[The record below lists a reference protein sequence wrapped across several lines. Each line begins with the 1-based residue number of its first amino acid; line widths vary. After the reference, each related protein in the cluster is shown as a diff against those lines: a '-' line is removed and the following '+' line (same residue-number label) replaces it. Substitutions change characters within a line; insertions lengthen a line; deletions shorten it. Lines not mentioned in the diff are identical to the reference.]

1 MSERPLLPQAGTA
14 PTAPPERADAAR
26 NRARILSA
34 AERLFSERDPASV
47 TMDDIAKAA
56 GVGRGT
62 LYRRYPD
69 RAAIARALLD
79 EHERALQEK
88 LLRGAPPL
96 GPGEP
101 GGQTPS
107 PGERLAAFYTEM
119 AALLEAHLPWPSARR
134 PVRCGTGQARTAS
147 GTPTSPTWRARP
159 ACPTPSPSRTNYW
172 PHWPP
177 SCSATNA
184 NWASARSASRR
195 ASRRWRD
202 ARWAPETARGPG
214 NSKAPVRRPGA
225 FSWSE

>member
-101 GGQTPS
+101 GGRAAS
-107 PGERLAAFYTEM
+107 PGERLAAFYAEM
-119 AALLEAHLPWPSARR
+119 AALLEAHLPLALGAETGAARY
-134 PVRCGTGQARTAS
+134 GTGAYGFWHAHVAHLVRVAGLADPQPLADHLLA
-147 GTPTSPTWRARP
+147 PL
-159 ACPTPSPSRTNYW
+159 
-172 PHWPP
+172 
-177 SCSATNA
+177 
-184 NWASARSASRR
+184 
-195 ASRRWRD
+195 
-202 ARWAPETARGPG
+202 APELFRHQRELGLSVERIAAGLAALAHRTLGT
-214 NSKAPVRRPGA
+214 
-225 FSWSE
+225 